1 MREGLK
7 STEGVIGIAAVIFV
21 ALQRALWPDSPFPT
35 VEFSILMMWVGARF
49 TEKTIGPTDT
59 NGKRA
64 WQTPGFWIATVFS
77 VVKYVFP
84 TVLPEGVENFIFLL
98 IGGDTA
104 VRTLANKDFTK

>member
-7 STEGVIGIAAVIFV
+7 STEGVIGIAAVLFV

-49 TEKTIGPTDT
+49 IEKTIGPTDT

-84 TVLPEGVENFIFLL
+84 TALPEGVENFIFLL